1 MASKQPAISPADKL
15 LDRLTGVKQIKPD
28 RWLAR
33 CPAHDDRAPSLVITE
48 TSDGTL
54 LIRCWAGCSAADI
67 VAAVGLDLKDLF
79 PARFDGHAYRKAKA
93 PRYSAREITQ
103 TVMTEAMVL
112 TLGYRAVQRGESLPL
127 WDLARLELAVQTIQN
142 CLEVAR

>member
-1 MASKQPAISPADKL
+1 MASKQRAISPVDRL
-15 LDRLTGVKQIKPD
+15 LDRLSGVKQIKND

-33 CPAHDDRAPSLVITE
+33 CPAHDDRSPSLVITE

-67 VAAVGLDLKDLF
+67 VTAVGLELKDLF
-79 PARFDGHAYRKAKA
+79 PARFDGHAYRKGKA
-93 PRYSAREITQ
+93 PRYNAREITQ
-103 TVMTEAMVL
+103 TVITEAMVL
-112 TLGYRAVQRGESLPL
+112 TLGYRAVQRGEPLPL
-127 WDLARLELAVQTIQN
+127 RDQARVELAVQTIQN